1 MLDTMNKATIPNLK
15 RALEK
20 AIASG
25 ASTAAPAAS
34 TAAPDAMAVAVNAE
48 VVKLRDQVSVASG
61 QVTLLLQQ
69 QDAAKKDQTE
79 AMRASLVLEA
89 EVTRLKGELAA
100 MTRRLAAAGG
110 GESAT
115 KLSDA
120 NAAGANVGDSAGAGD
135 GQPPAKKQR
144 TG

>member
-1 MLDTMNKATIPNLK
+1 MLDTMNNATIPNLK
-15 RALEK
+15 SALEK

-61 QVTLLLQQ
+61 QVMLLQQ
-69 QDAAKKDQTE
+69 QQEAAKKDQTE

-100 MTRRLAAAGG
+100 MATALAAAGG

-120 NAAGANVGDSAGAGD
+120 NAAGAAVDNAGADD
-135 GQPPAKKQR
+135 GQPPAKRQK